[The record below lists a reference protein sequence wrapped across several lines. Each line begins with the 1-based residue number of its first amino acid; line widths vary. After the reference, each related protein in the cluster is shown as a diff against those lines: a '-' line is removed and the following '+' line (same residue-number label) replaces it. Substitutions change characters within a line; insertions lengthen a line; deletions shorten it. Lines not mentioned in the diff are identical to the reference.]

1 MDGSVPG
8 RYTQIAVPRWFN
20 LALKTPDFMATPNV
34 NNLLALFHF
43 SVGDCRVLPATKIID
58 YNLQQFDVDRD
69 CNYIEL
75 NCSSVEEARK
85 RALVLAYL
93 TYDIRM
99 HNFVRLN
106 TSKMMENPHIMNKMY
121 KVLENFEIEL
131 VSKAINQKLGS
142 VYVQQIKQQHAGFI
156 CTDKD

>member
-1 MDGSVPG
+1 
-8 RYTQIAVPRWFN
+8 
-20 LALKTPDFMATPNV
+20 MATSNV

-43 SVGDCRVLPATKIID
+43 SVGDCRVMPATKIID
-58 YNLQQFDVDRD
+58 YKMQQFDVDRD

-75 NCSSVEEARK
+75 NCSSVEEAKK

-131 VSKAINQKLGS
+131 VSKT
-142 VYVQQIKQQHAGFI
+142 V
-156 CTDKD
+156 D